1 MSPMETRRD
10 DRVLRMIK
18 AIFLMALGAI
28 GALQGERWLG
38 GLKQRVSPRALT
50 DGALDRAN
58 RRLEKERSGPS

>member
-1 MSPMETRRD
+1 
-10 DRVLRMIK
+10 MIK
-18 AIFLMALGAI
+18 AIFLIALGAI